1 MTAVH
6 RSIFF
11 SAADRYASTVIFF
24 VTTAV
29 LSRLLTPAEFGVY
42 AVVNA
47 LSVVIAAGSLE
58 FGGANYLIQK
68 SDLSETSIRSAFTIT
83 CFMSAAVGAAMYLLA
98 LPVAD
103 FFGQDG
109 LRNGMIVSALSF
121 LLVPFSGT
129 VTALYRRKLE
139 FGTLALSNLASIVA
153 TSIVSIVLALLNFSY
168 MAPVWGGLA
177 GSVVQTG
184 ILVAAY
190 RDMTSFRPSLA
201 EGRDVVRFGIYS
213 SGISVINVFYNLA
226 PQFFLAKVL
235 DFSAVGLY
243 SRAVSVTQI
252 FDKLVM
258 QVLNPVIM
266 PAISARKA
274 AGEDLRRVYL
284 DSVQLL
290 SVVLWPALLFVAIM
304 ARPIVLLWLG
314 PNWLEI
320 VPLVRILCIANLA
333 LFTACLSYPVL
344 VAAGGVRDA
353 LISSFISLP
362 PSLIVILGASFFGV
376 QAVAASALVT
386 LPFQAG
392 VALYFIARR
401 LNFGFGDFA
410 YSLWRSGITTAVT
423 SAGVSICAALV
434 EFGTIGAV
442 AGLVLSIFAAAVC
455 WLLGLAMTSH
465 PLLPQLSRAAS
476 AFEAHRPRLRP
487 RRSIS

>member
-11 SAADRYASTVIFF
+11 SAADRYAATLIFF
-24 VTTAV
+24 VTTAI

-42 AVVNA
+42 AVVSA
-47 LSVVIAAGSLE
+47 VSAVIAAGSQE

-68 SDLSETSIRSAFTIT
+68 SDLSQANIRSAFTVT
-83 CFMSAAVGAAMYLLA
+83 CLISVAVGAAMYLLA
-98 LPVAD
+98 GPVAA

-109 LRNGMIVSALSF
+109 LRYGMIVSALSF
-121 LLVPFSGT
+121 LLLPFSGT
-129 VTALYRRKLE
+129 VTALYRRRLE
-139 FGTLALSNLASIVA
+139 FGTLALSNLAGIMA
-153 TSIVSIVLALLNFSY
+153 TSVVSIVLALLDFSY

-177 GSVVQTG
+177 GSVVQTA
-184 ILVAAY
+184 ILMAAY
-190 RDMTSFRPSLA
+190 RDLTSFRPSLA
-201 EGRDVVRFGIYS
+201 ESRDVVGFGIYS
-213 SGISVINVFYNLA
+213 SGISIINVFYNLA
-226 PQFFLAKVL
+226 PQLFLAKIL
-235 DFSAVGLY
+235 DFTSVGLY

-266 PAISARKA
+266 PAISARKME
-274 AGEDLRRVYL
+274 GEDLRRVYL

-290 SVVLWPALLFVAIM
+290 AVVLWPALLFVAIM

-314 PNWLEI
+314 SNWLEI
-320 VPLVRILCIANLA
+320 VPLVRILCIANMA

-362 PSLIVILGASFFGV
+362 PSLVVILGASFFGV
-376 QAVAASALVT
+376 QAVTASALLT

-401 LNFGFGDFA
+401 LEFGFGDFA
-410 YSLWRSGITTAVT
+410 RSLSKSGIATAVT
-423 SAGVSICAALV
+423 CAGMLTCAALV
-434 EFGTIGAV
+434 ELGLIGAL
-442 AGLVLSIFAAAVC
+442 AGLLLSGFAAAIF
-455 WLLGLAMTSH
+455 WLLGLAVTSH
-465 PLLPQLSRAAS
+465 PLLPHLSRAAS
-476 AFEAHRPRLRP
+476 AFDLRARRLRL
-487 RRSIS
+487 RRSIP